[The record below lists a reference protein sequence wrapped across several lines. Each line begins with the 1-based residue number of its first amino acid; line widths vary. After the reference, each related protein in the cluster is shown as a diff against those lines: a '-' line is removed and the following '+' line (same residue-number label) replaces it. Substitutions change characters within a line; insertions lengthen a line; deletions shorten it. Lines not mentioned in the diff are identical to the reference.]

1 MIVTICYD
9 HQTTESAINYLSQEH
24 NRIARVDLNRHH
36 FIHKHGVVL
45 AQDWE
50 TFLHSQATFK
60 N

>member
-45 AQDWE
+45 AHRLGNL
-50 TFLHSQATFK
+50 FALAGHF
-60 N
+60 